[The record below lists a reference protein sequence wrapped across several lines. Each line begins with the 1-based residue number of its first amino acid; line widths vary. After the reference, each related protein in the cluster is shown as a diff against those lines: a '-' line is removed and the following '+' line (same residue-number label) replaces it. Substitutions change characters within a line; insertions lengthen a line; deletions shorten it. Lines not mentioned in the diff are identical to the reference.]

1 MTVPP
6 TVTRLATLG
15 DAEELAACPTRNRA
29 FLTPW
34 EPVRED
40 AYFTA
45 AGQREVLAESL
56 DLYARGMMVPLVVV
70 DEDGRI
76 CGRLSVGNIVRGAL
90 QSAAL
95 GYWVAQEANGRGL
108 ASAAVA
114 DAVRLA
120 FGDLGLHRLEAST
133 LLHNLASQRVLR
145 RNGFAPYGVAP
156 RYLRIAGEWQDHAL
170 FQLLNDPA

>member
-1 MTVPP
+1 
-6 TVTRLATLG
+6 
-15 DAEELAACPTRNRA
+15 
-29 FLTPW
+29 
-34 EPVRED
+34 
-40 AYFTA
+40 
-45 AGQREVLAESL
+45 
-56 DLYARGMMVPLVVV
+56 MMVPLVVV
-70 DEDGRI
+70 DEDGRT
-76 CGRLSVGNIVRGAL
+76 CGRLSVGNIVRGA
-90 QSAAL
+90 QSAAH

-170 FQLLNDPA
+170 FQLLHDPA